1 MQRYILRRLVLMV
14 PTLFG
19 TTFLVFAMMRLMPG
33 DFTDF
38 LGGDFGALDA
48 ETKALIQAEF
58 GLDENWAVQYVGWI
72 ADLLR
77 GDFGVSVY
85 SGRPINDDL
94 IQRLPI
100 TLELGILA
108 MVINVIIGIP
118 IGIVSAIRQFSWY
131 DYVGRASAIGL
142 LAVPNFW
149 IALLAIALAGKY
161 ALWAVPP
168 PTYPGLL
175 ESPIENLR
183 FMLFPAILTGA
194 AGAGYEMRFGR
205 TAMLEVM
212 RQDYIRT
219 AWSKGLQER
228 AVIIKHGLRN
238 ALIPIVTV
246 IGLFL
251 PGLIGGTVVI
261 ETIYSIPGMGRYF
274 IHALNGR
281 DLFIVQALAVIFTLV
296 VIFSNF
302 VVDILYSV
310 LNPRIR
316 YS

>member
-1 MQRYILRRLVLMV
+1 MQRYIIRRIALMV
-14 PTLFG
+14 PTILG
-19 TTFLVFAMMRLMPG
+19 VTFLVFAMMRLMPG

-58 GLDENWAVQYVGWI
+58 GLDQNWATQYIGWL

-85 SGRPINDDL
+85 SGRPISGDL
-94 IQRLPI
+94 LQRLPI
-100 TLELGILA
+100 TLELGIFA
-108 MVINVIIGIP
+108 MVINLVIGIP
-118 IGIVSAIRQFSWY
+118 IGIISAVRQFSWY
-131 DYVGRASAIGL
+131 DYFGRAGAIGL

-149 IALLAIALAGKY
+149 IALLAISLAGKY
-161 ALWAVPP
+161 ALWAVPS
-168 PTYPGLL
+168 PTYPGLF
-175 ESPIENLR
+175 EDPIANLK
-183 FMLFPAILTGA
+183 FMAFPALLTGA
-194 AGAGYEMRFGR
+194 AGAGYQMRFGR

-228 AVIIKHGLRN
+228 AVILKHGLRN

-251 PGLIGGTVVI
+251 PALIGGTVVI

-296 VIFSNF
+296 VIVSNF
-302 VVDILYSV
+302 LVDIAYSI

>member
-1 MQRYILRRLVLMV
+1 MIINLV
-14 PTLFG
+14 
-19 TTFLVFAMMRLMPG
+19 
-33 DFTDF
+33 
-38 LGGDFGALDA
+38 
-48 ETKALIQAEF
+48 
-58 GLDENWAVQYVGWI
+58 
-72 ADLLR
+72 
-77 GDFGVSVY
+77 
-85 SGRPINDDL
+85 
-94 IQRLPI
+94 
-100 TLELGILA
+100 
-108 MVINVIIGIP
+108 IGIP
-118 IGIVSAIRQFSWY
+118 IGIVSAVRQFSWY
-131 DYVGRASAIGL
+131 DYFGRAGAIGL

-149 IALLAIALAGKY
+149 IALLAISLAGKY
-161 ALWAVPP
+161 ALWAVPTP
-168 PTYPGLL
+168 VYPDLF
-175 ESPIENLR
+175 EDPISNLK
-183 FMLFPAILTGA
+183 FMAFPALLTGA
-194 AGAGYEMRFGR
+194 AGAGYQMRFGR

-228 AVIIKHGLRN
+228 AVILKHGLRN

-251 PGLIGGTVVI
+251 PALIGGTVVI

-296 VIFSNF
+296 VIVSNF
-302 VVDILYSV
+302 LVDIAYSI